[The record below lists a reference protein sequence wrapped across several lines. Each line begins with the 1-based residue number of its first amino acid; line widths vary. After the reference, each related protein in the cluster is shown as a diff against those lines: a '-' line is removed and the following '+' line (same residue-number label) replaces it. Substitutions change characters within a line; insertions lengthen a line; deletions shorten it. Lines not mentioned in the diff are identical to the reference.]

1 MFAKSNDHI
10 CVSFTDDVIRVV
22 EVKGAGASAKVAKVS
37 SRDVKGLSELDLP
50 KVIRSAVSGFNLKAS
65 TVITIVPSNS
75 VTTKNIEIPSTNPE
89 EIKSI
94 VSLQAGRHTPFSRE
108 EIQIGYVNLG
118 VFKPGFSKVLL
129 VIANKET
136 LKKQMDAF
144 EKAGMKIKKT
154 VFAPESIANF
164 YARVINLPDSSK
176 VAGIIDVGNSSTDL
190 IIALNGKAL
199 FTRNIAIG
207 KSQLSMEGPGA
218 KDRLID
224 EIKKTVDAYQS
235 EDIAQVPTQ
244 YVLTTDDVNTKEIQ
258 ELLKSKF
265 GWETRIAAYLDGVK
279 MSPDVSKK
287 LSMEF
292 SNSSFLDVISS
303 AFRAGSLQVNL
314 VPEEFE
320 LQETIEEQGKEVFR
334 LFALGFICLVLFAC
348 MLYIKIYFRDSALK
362 SLKEKYKETHNQVVD
377 LENKNIKAMVMEK
390 FLASRMM
397 SLDVINELYRNI
409 PREIYLTSISMS
421 ENGTVTVQG
430 ISDVTSLVYDLVVT
444 LKESALFKSVDIT
457 STSSKKDRGKD
468 VSVFD
473 MVLKL
478 QSAEDEAS
486 KIETG
491 TAEAK
496 P

>member
-1 MFAKSNDHI
+1 MFSKNKDHVCI
-10 CVSFTDDVIRVV
+10 SFTDDIIHVV
-22 EVKGAGASAKVAKVS
+22 EVKGVCASAKVTKVS
-37 SRDVKGLSELDLP
+37 SRDVKGLSESDLP

-65 TVITIVPSNS
+65 TLITVIPSNS

-118 VFKPGFSKVLL
+118 VFKTGFSKVLL
-129 VIANKET
+129 VIANKGI
-136 LKKQMDAF
+136 LKKQMAVF

-154 VFAPESIANF
+154 VFAPEGIANF
-164 YARVINLPDSSK
+164 YAQVINLSDSSK
-176 VAGIIDVGNSSTDL
+176 VVGIIDVGNSSTDL

-199 FTRNIAIG
+199 STRNIAIG

-218 KDRLID
+218 KDRLLD
-224 EIKKTVDAYQS
+224 EIKKTVDSYQS
-235 EDIAQVPTQ
+235 EDIEQLPAQ
-244 YVLTTDDVNTKEIQ
+244 YVLTTDDINTKEIQ
-258 ELLKSKF
+258 EALKSKF
-265 GWETRIAAYLDGVK
+265 GWEAQIMAYLDGIK
-279 MSPDVSKK
+279 MTPDVSKK
-287 LSMEF
+287 LSVEF

-303 AFRAGSLQVNL
+303 ALCIGSLQVNL

-320 LQETIEEQGKEVFR
+320 LQKTIEDQGKEVFR

-348 MLYIKIYFRDSALK
+348 TLYIKIYFRDSALK
-362 SLKEKYKETHNQVVD
+362 SLKEKYKGTHDQVVN
-377 LENKNIKAMVMEK
+377 LENKNINAMVMEK
-390 FLASRMM
+390 FLGSRMI

-409 PREIYLTSISMS
+409 PREIYLTSISMN
-421 ENGTVTVQG
+421 ENGSVTVQG

-444 LKESALFKSVDIT
+444 LKESALFKSVEII
-457 STSSKKDRGKD
+457 STASKKDRGKD

-478 QSAEDEAS
+478 QSAEDDAP
-486 KIETG
+486 KTETS
-491 TAEAK
+491 EAK